1 MAYIGRGIE
10 NLVNTQKLDAITPS
24 TSTGAGPYNLTQN
37 SVAFVPASADSLV
50 ISIDGVI
57 QYGNFTVSGSTVTF
71 SAALSDSNTCDFIY
85 QMGTGLLTTPTDGS
99 VNTAQLANDA
109 VTTAKIANDAVTTAK
124 ILDSNITDAKINTL
138 SASKLTGA
146 LPAISGANLTNLPA
160 ETKPTIS
167 SISPTVIEN
176 TQTSITITGTNFVN
190 GANVEAVATNG
201 AIIQAD
207 TVTFNSATS
216 ISAAFTISTD
226 GTYFLRIENPDGN
239 AVRSS
244 SALLTVS
251 DAPAWTTSAGSLGS
265 NAAGS
270 SVSYTVAATGATSFA
285 VQSGSLPGGVSLNT
299 STGVISGTESG
310 ATAETT
316 YNFTIRASD
325 AEAQTADRAFSITI
339 TVAINNSGQFN

>member
-10 NLVNTQKLDAITPS
+10 NLLNTQKLDAITPA
-24 TSTGAGPYNLTQN
+24 TATGAGPYNLTQN

-57 QYGNFTVSGSTVTF
+57 QYGNFTISGSTVTF
-71 SAALSDSNTCDFIY
+71 SAALSDANTCDFIY
-85 QMGTGLLTTPTDGS
+85 QMGTGLLNTPVDGS
-99 VNTAQLANDA
+99 VNTAQLASNA
-109 VTTAKIANDAVTTAK
+109 VTTVK
-124 ILDSNITDAKINTL
+124 ILDANITDAKVNTL

-190 GANVEAVATNG
+190 GANVEAVGTNG

-216 ISAAFTISTD
+216 ISAAFTITTD
-226 GTYFLRIENPDGN
+226 ATYFLRIENPDGN

-244 SALLTVS
+244 TALLTVS
-251 DAPAWTTSAGSLGS
+251 DAPAWTTSAGSLGT

-339 TVAINNSGQFN
+339 TVGINNSGQFN